1 MIALRP
7 PFYGR
12 AGAWPRGEPMKD
24 FKKISI
30 KRMTKRFGEKTA
42 VDDFSLELGKDEFVT
57 FLGPS
62 GCGKSTALNCITGLI
77 PITAGEVWIDDEC
90 IDDTINK
97 VPPEKREFGM
107 VFQNY
112 ALFPHLTVR
121 ENVAFGL
128 KLRRFRK
135 AEILKR
141 VDAALRLVHLEGYA
155 SKFPAQ
161 MSGGEQQRVA
171 IARCIVLE
179 PRLLLLDEPLS
190 NLDAKL
196 RVELRY
202 ELKALHE
209 RLKVTTIYVTHD
221 QTEALAL
228 SDRIVVLRSGR
239 IQQVGTPA
247 QVFSDPANLFV
258 ADFMGFKNV
267 WTVKVESLREVDGA
281 VEARLAA
288 RGVELLARLPW
299 PAGDPRRFFLASA
312 LERGTDL
319 RTAIRPEDIAVVGKA
334 GEKQIGCVATLVEY
348 QGQVSQVS
356 ASLDAAGSDEGGL
369 RVDLRTASRVEEG
382 DSLAISIDP
391 GKILLFPP
399 TETAAEAAGWTP

>member
-1 MIALRP
+1 
-7 PFYGR
+7 
-12 AGAWPRGEPMKD
+12 MKD
-24 FKKISI
+24 FKRISVR
-30 KRMTKRFGEKTA
+30 RMTKRFGEKTA
-42 VDDFSLELGKDEFVT
+42 VRDFSLEFGKGEFVT

-77 PITAGEVWIDDEC
+77 PITSGEIFIDDEC
-90 IDDTINK
+90 IDDSRVK
-97 VPPEKREFGM
+97 VPPERREFGM

-128 KLRRFRK
+128 KLRRLGRV
-135 AEILKR
+135 EIERRVGEALK
-141 VDAALRLVHLEGYA
+141 LVHLEGYA
-155 SKFPAQ
+155 AKYPAQ

-228 SDRIVVLRSGR
+228 SDRIVVLKSGA
-239 IQQVGTPA
+239 IQQVGSPPMI
-247 QVFSDPANLFV
+247 FSNPANLFV
-258 ADFMGFKNV
+258 ADFVGFKNA
-267 WTVKVESLREVDGA
+267 WKARIESMSEKADVL
-281 VEARLAA
+281 EAEIRV
-288 RGVELLARLPW
+288 RGQALKARLPY
-299 PAGDPRRFFLASA
+299 PDGDRRRAAIVKAFLS
-312 LERGTDL
+312 GDTV
-319 RTAIRPEDIAVVGKA
+319 RTAIRPEDIRVGSYPGMNSLRCIA
-334 GEKQIGCVATLVEY
+334 SLVEY
-348 QGQVSQVS
+348 QGHASQVS
-356 ASLDAAGSDEGGL
+356 AALASCGDDAEGEPGE
-369 RVDLRTASRVEEG
+369 RVDLRSAIPVVEG
-382 DSLAISIDP
+382 DCLDAAIAPDSI
-391 GKILLFPP
+391 LVFPEP
-399 TETAAEAAGWTP
+399 SRGPEDDEAQEYST

>member
-1 MIALRP
+1 
-7 PFYGR
+7 
-12 AGAWPRGEPMKD
+12 MKD
-24 FKKISI
+24 FKRISVR
-30 KRMTKRFGEKTA
+30 RMTKRFGDKVA
-42 VDDFSLELGKDEFVT
+42 VDDFSLEFYKDEFVT

-77 PITAGEVWIDDEC
+77 PITSGEIYIDDEC
-90 IDDTINK
+90 IDDSRNK
-97 VPPEKREFGM
+97 VPPEKRAFGM

-112 ALFPHLTVR
+112 ALFPHLNVF

-128 KLRRFRK
+128 KLRRLPK
-135 AEILKR
+135 AEIKEK
-141 VDAALRLVHLEGYA
+141 VQAALRLVHLEGYA
-155 SKFPAQ
+155 TKFPAQ

-228 SDRIVVLRSGR
+228 SDRIVVMRAGV
-239 IQQVGTPA
+239 IQQVGSPEA
-247 QVFSDPANLFV
+247 IFADPGNLFV

-267 WTVKVESLREVDGA
+267 WPATVESLEESPGGLAAKVKIHGTSLD
-281 VEARLAA
+281 ARLSYA
-288 RGVELLARLPW
+288 ES
-299 PAGDPRRFFLASA
+299 DPRRAAVVSA
-312 LERGTDL
+312 FKTGGRIM
-319 RTAIRPEDIAVVGKA
+319 TAIRPEDISVG
-334 GEKQIGCVATLVEY
+334 ATDGMNCLRCEASLVEY
-348 QGQVSQVS
+348 QGHASQVS
-356 ASLDAAGSDEGGL
+356 AAFIGAGDSPS
-369 RVDLRTASRVEEG
+369 RIDLRSSLRIEEG
-382 DSLAISIDP
+382 EQLDIGIPAD
-391 GKILLFPP
+391 KILLFPEDAGP
-399 TETAAEAAGWTP
+399 ARAKAADGARP

>member
-1 MIALRP
+1 MR
-7 PFYGR
+7 
-12 AGAWPRGEPMKD
+12 D
-24 FKKISI
+24 FKRISVR
-30 KRMTKRFGEKTA
+30 RMTKRFGEKAA
-42 VDDFSLELGKDEFVT
+42 VDDFSLEFGKGEFVT

-77 PITAGEVWIDDEC
+77 PITSGEIFIDDEL
-90 IDDTINK
+90 IDDATTS

-112 ALFPHLTVR
+112 ALFPHLSVW

-128 KLRRFRK
+128 KIRRLGK
-135 AEILKR
+135 AELERR
-141 VDAALRLVHLEGYA
+141 VADALRLVHLEGYA
-155 SKFPAQ
+155 RKFPAQ

-239 IQQVGTPA
+239 IQQVGSPQA
-247 QVFSDPANLFV
+247 IFSDPANSFV
-258 ADFMGFKNV
+258 AGFVGYKNS
-267 WTVKVESLREVDGA
+267 WSASIEALEEGGA
-281 VEARLAA
+281 GLSARVRTKGGVLEARLSYP
-288 RGVELLARLPW
+288 E
-299 PAGDPRRFFLASA
+299 GDPRREGIVAAFKAGSPV
-312 LERGTDL
+312 T
-319 RTAIRPEDIAVVGKA
+319 TAIRPEDIRVGSGPGSNSFRCA
-334 GEKQIGCVATLVEY
+334 AEVVEY
-348 QGQVSQVS
+348 QGKADHVS
-356 ASLDAAGSDEGGL
+356 ACMAAEGCEDE
-369 RVDLRTASRVEEG
+369 RVDLSSERRIAEGEVFEASV
-382 DSLAISIDP
+382 DP
-391 GKILLFPP
+391 RSILLFAPP
-399 TETAAEAAGWTP
+399 AGGAA